1 MLVICTANKGNN
13 NPLILPINSEHQ
25 IDETNFVTSCEW
37 YTLNSEISGYN
48 ITVGKKYTVIGIIM
62 FKNEIRYL
70 ISDDNNIP
78 GFFPSNLFRIME
90 SYVLYE
96 WEIRI
101 FPIEADQRLVIGY
114 SELTQNYNHL
124 IGLIDNNPNDIKLFL
139 NYINNF

>member
-1 MLVICTANKGNN
+1 
-13 NPLILPINSEHQ
+13 
-25 IDETNFVTSCEW
+25 
-37 YTLNSEISGYN
+37 
-48 ITVGKKYTVIGIIM
+48 
-62 FKNEIRYL
+62 
-70 ISDDNNIP
+70 
-78 GFFPSNLFRIME
+78 ME

-101 FPIEADQRLVIGY
+101 FPIEADQLLVIGY